1 MDIAVYF
8 EKINL
13 GNDWFSFKPVSV
25 IRGKYDKI
33 KNLFQTDY
41 GVLCESINGNDPDC
55 EDYFGFE
62 TTLEKLKKMFKEL
75 DSESTMLSEYFSIF
89 IDRFYVGHYDYSQ
102 NKIKTLL
109 LDFDDIQ
116 KSVSGNLTTSQ
127 SFSVDGSEAE
137 ICEDESDAEICFDI
151 DFLKDLRNSKSME
164 EIHMKLD
171 IIINMVT
178 GQFFE
183 DGENEMS
190 EDNNGDHKDKM
201 SIFKF
206 DKITPYDILEI
217 DEKNYT
223 KQELSN
229 IVIDRIN
236 KLKKAGIPVEALIS
250 EIDVIL
256 DAYNEIIKING
267 NSKSLR
273 KKYY

>member
-25 IRGKYDKI
+25 IRGKYDKT

-89 IDRFYVGHYDYSQ
+89 IDRFYVGYYDYSQ
-102 NKIKTLL
+102 SKIKTLL

-116 KSVSGNLTTSQ
+116 KSVSESLNAYQNS
-127 SFSVDGSEAE
+127 SADGSEAE

-151 DFLKDLRNSKSME
+151 DFLKDLRNSKSLE

-171 IIINMVT
+171 VIINMAT

-190 EDNNGDHKDKM
+190 EDNNGDHKDKI
-201 SIFKF
+201 SIFNF
-206 DKITPYDILEI
+206 HKITPYDILEI

-223 KQELSN
+223 KQELLK
-229 IVIDRIN
+229 IVVDMIN
-236 KLKKAGIPVEALIS
+236 KIKKVGIPEVALNK

-256 DAYNEIIKING
+256 DAYNEIIKTKG
-267 NSKSLR
+267 NSKYLR
-273 KKYY
+273 KRYY